1 MEIVNNVFYFLY
13 LGIIIGGGLL
23 AVLSQSLVR
32 AFVGLVS
39 VMFGVAG
46 MYFLINTPFVAFMQ
60 ILIYVGAISI
70 LIFFAIM
77 LAKPPAGS
85 EEQKRKNWGKI
96 LLAVLMG
103 LVPTVFVVVAG
114 VMKIKPTNIL
124 PRKIEVGEWGGA
136 LLGRYGLAFELIS
149 VVLFVAMAGAVVLA
163 FEEKSK

>member
-1 MEIVNNVFYFLY
+1 VEIVNNVFYFLY

-124 PRKIEVGEWGGA
+124 PRKIEVVELGGA

>member
-13 LGIIIGGGLL
+13 LGIIVGGGLL
-23 AVLSQSLVR
+23 SVLSRSLVR
-32 AFVGLVS
+32 AFVGLIS

-46 MYFLINTPFVAFMQ
+46 MYFLINTPFVALMQ

-85 EEQKRKNWGKI
+85 EEQKRKNIGTI
-96 LLAVLMG
+96 LLAVLVG
-103 LVPTVFVVVAG
+103 LVPTGLILVAA
-114 VMKIKPTNIL
+114 VMKIKPTNII
-124 PRKIEVGEWGGA
+124 PRKIEVSELGEL

-149 VVLFVAMAGAVVLA
+149 VVLFVAMAGAVILA
-163 FEEKSK
+163 FEGKNK